1 MLAVVVDS
9 VEAADSGAA
18 VVAAAETGE
27 HFSIQISIE
36 EFMQI
41 FSTEIL
47 AAAAAAAT
55 VDAVVTEEAETGQYS
70 LLFGAF

>member
-36 EFMQI
+36 EFMQN

-47 AAAAAAAT
+47 AAAAAAT